1 MKISAHPLT
10 QRFFLT
16 EEHKNILPCGM
27 GNGLTQKTRKTQKSL
42 HVFTRIY
49 TEKISRKGAK
59 GAERYV
65 LLFLC
70 QKSLHTEITEIH
82 RILLRMFCGCL
93 RRLREIITLRTA
105 LVKIRAHSWLKK
117 IRVDTRKYVETFL
130 CIPWIP
136 CEPPPHP
143 AWH

>member
-1 MKISAHPLT
+1 
-10 QRFFLT
+10 
-16 EEHKNILPCGM
+16 M
-27 GNGLTQKTRKTQKSL
+27 GNGLTQKTRKTQKNL

-70 QKSLHTEITEIH
+70 QKSCTQNSQKYTEFAPH
-82 RILLRMFCGCL
+82 ASAKVCAVC
-93 RRLREIITLRTA
+93 
-105 LVKIRAHSWLKK
+105 VKQFHS
-117 IRVDTRKYVETFL
+117 
-130 CIPWIP
+130 
-136 CEPPPHP
+136 